1 MVHTRNGWWRDFEL
15 TGLRTMTETVR
26 VGAGA
31 GYAGDRWAP
40 AVELADARETLTR
53 LNDPEAGYNP
63 LLVIAIERS

>member
-1 MVHTRNGWWRDFEL
+1 
-15 TGLRTMTETVR
+15 MTETVR

-40 AVELADARETLTR
+40 AVELADARETLAR